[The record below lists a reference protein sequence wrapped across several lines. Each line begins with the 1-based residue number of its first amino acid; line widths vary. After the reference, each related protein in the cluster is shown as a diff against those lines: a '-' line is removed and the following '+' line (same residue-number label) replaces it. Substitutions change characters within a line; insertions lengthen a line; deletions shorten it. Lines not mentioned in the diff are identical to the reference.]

1 MAVKELKKQASKVKA
16 PENNLAKTIGLTE
29 EIRAEAQKIYEIRQA
44 KHLEGDENTD
54 WLKAEAKINKQRT
67 LI

>member
-1 MAVKELKKQASKVKA
+1 MAIKELKKPVSKVKES
-16 PENNLAKTIGLTE
+16 ENALARTVSLTE

-54 WLKAEAKINKQRT
+54 WLKAEAKINKQRK